1 MNKRTDKMTAP
12 ELEVSAWI
20 NAPGPLSLAA
30 LRGKVVVI
38 YAFQMLCPGCVSHG
52 IPQARKIRAL
62 FPGNQVE
69 VLGLHTV
76 FEHHAVIGPAA
87 LEAFIHEYRI
97 DFPVGI
103 DRPSETGRIPHTMEK
118 YQMRG
123 TPTLLL
129 IDRQGVLRHQQFG
142 MADDMQVGARIAELL
157 HETPAAPQ
165 CDDDGCQI

>member
-1 MNKRTDKMTAP
+1 MNKRTDKMAAP
-12 ELEVSAWI
+12 ELDVSAWL
-20 NAPGPLSLAA
+20 NTPGPLSLAA

-62 FPGNQVE
+62 FPSAQVE

-76 FEHHAVIGPAA
+76 FEHHAVMGPAA

-129 IDRQGVLRHQQFG
+129 IDRDGMLRHQQFG
-142 MADDMQVGARIAELL
+142 MADDMQVGARIAELI
-157 HETPAAPQ
+157 HETPAVTR
-165 CDDDGCQI
+165 CDDDGCRI